1 MLVKAVYALEGR
13 QSLSSYKNKFAGIFI
28 NYAQIVILVAL
39 A

>member
-1 MLVKAVYALEGR
+1 MHLKAGKASVPI
-13 QSLSSYKNKFAGIFI
+13 KNKFAGIFI